1 MEVLLFIKGCE
12 SLWNIY
18 LSLISAAPSLSPV
31 TLKMNT
37 VNKTLLPFY
46 NVVCL
51 HCIDFEWIRNFSN
64 PQTRCFE
71 CQFFWC
77 FSFWS
82 IKRYAFYGIKN
93 IKMFFNI
100 CIISY
105 IQYMYIYKLSF
116 WCFYYD
122 RIILLLR
129 WVQKSNSSRSN
140 LQLTAILWVK
150 LPWLLYYST
159 NINLHYRL
167 F

>member
-37 VNKTLLPFY
+37 VNKTILPFY

-82 IKRYAFYGIKN
+82 FEIKKIIYDFNSMYSTFKLRYFFISFRQNYIIFFSIKN
-93 IKMFFNI
+93 I
-100 CIISY
+100 SS
-105 IQYMYIYKLSF
+105 IQF
-116 WCFYYD
+116 W
-122 RIILLLR
+122 
-129 WVQKSNSSRSN
+129 NSN
-140 LQLTAILWVK
+140 LINIWLTQLK
-150 LPWLLYYST
+150 SYRKYE
-159 NINLHYRL
+159 NIKHSKNESI
-167 F
+167 FI

>member
-71 CQFFWC
+71 CQFFLC

-82 IKRYAFYGIKN
+82 FEIKKIIYDFNSMYSTFKLRYFFISFRQNFIIFFSIKN
-93 IKMFFNI
+93 I
-100 CIISY
+100 SS
-105 IQYMYIYKLSF
+105 IQF
-116 WCFYYD
+116 W
-122 RIILLLR
+122 
-129 WVQKSNSSRSN
+129 NSN
-140 LQLTAILWVK
+140 LINIWLTQLK
-150 LPWLLYYST
+150 SYRKYE
-159 NINLHYRL
+159 NIKHSKNESI
-167 F
+167 FI